1 MESIKVSPMLIFFI
15 ALALFGLFVA
25 YFAVEKERGKRVLG
39 TLLASGVT
47 AFTLFYLIVYPMP
60 KGIDLKGG
68 TEFELHIKPEEG
80 KVVDAVAQ
88 QQVITTLQRRLD
100 ADGVSDLTMTPQGD
114 DRILLTM
121 AVGGKQDQLLSEEE
135 RAKKAE
141 EEREKVLK
149 ILKTTA
155 KLEFALVAEGSSPF
169 LVGEMKGGKI
179 LPGKD
184 WRDAYDE
191 ETGRPEVIEIGSTL
205 KGDIIATAW
214 TSFETQGY
222 QINVKLKPSAAEKM
236 SALSGAN
243 VGRGLAIIVDN
254 KVVSAPIINSQLG
267 EQFVITGQFKQEEA
281 DQLATFLKNPLANP
295 IEVANQSQVSPEL
308 GEATIRQGWI
318 AGIAG
323 LAATLIF
330 VMFFY
335 RVAGLIA
342 TFALCLNVVII
353 FGVMSAF
360 RFDLTMPG
368 IAGILLTIGVSI
380 DANVLIYERLR
391 EELKAG
397 KTPKAAL
404 EASYD
409 KAFSAIFDSNLTG
422 LIAGFALLWIST
434 GTIKGFAIT
443 TIIGIFGSLF
453 TALLV
458 TRVCFSWLL
467 HWNFL
472 KKLNMS
478 SIVKETNFDFLG
490 WRKIGVTISF
500 VLLLLSFLWFGAR
513 QENVLAVGLRG
524 GDQVTVKAS
533 SEKLSVPALK
543 DSLAKANFSLVPI
556 VKEQKP
562 LDSPDTY
569 YTIQVA
575 EKEGEQVLQTIKQDF
590 GIPVTDMGMEAVGSS
605 VGKELLTSAA
615 WAIVVGMLG
624 ITIYLTVRFEF
635 AFALGALVGLIH
647 DLIVTAAIVTLM
659 GKEISM
665 LLIGALLTIA
675 GYSIND
681 TIVVFDRLR
690 EGLKTKRGDLID
702 VMNYSLNATLSRTVL
717 TGMTT
722 LFVLFTLLLFGGPSL
737 NEFALTLILGIV
749 IGTYSS
755 IFVASP
761 VVLWWAKIRKINLRH
776 EVMDSEQSKIAGP
789 AATNA

>member
-1 MESIKVSPMLIFFI
+1 MESIKVSPTLIFFI

-39 TLLASGVT
+39 TLLAVGVT
-47 AFTLFYLIVYPMP
+47 AFTLFFLYTYPMP
-60 KGIDLKGG
+60 RGIDLKGG
-68 TEFELHIKPEEG
+68 TEFQLLIKPEEG
-80 KVVDAVAQ
+80 KAVDATAQ

-100 ADGVSDLTMTPQGD
+100 AGGVTDLTMTPQGV

-121 AVGGKQDQLLSEEE
+121 AVGGKQDQTLTEEE
-135 RAKKAE
+135 RSKKAE
-141 EEREKVLK
+141 EERQKVLE

-155 KLEFALVAEGSSPF
+155 KLEFALVARESSPF
-169 LVGEMKGGKI
+169 LVGEMKAGKI
-179 LPGKD
+179 LPGKEV
-184 WRDAYDE
+184 REAYDDK
-191 ETGRPEVIEIGSTL
+191 TGDAEVIEISSTL
-205 KGDIIATAW
+205 KGDIIANAY
-214 TSFETQGY
+214 TSFELQGY
-222 QINVKLKPSAAEKM
+222 QINVVLKPNAADKM
-236 SALSGAN
+236 KTLSGAN
-243 VGRGLAIIVDN
+243 INRRLAILVDN
-254 KVVSAPIINSQLG
+254 KVVSAPNIISELG
-267 EQFVITGQFKQEEA
+267 DRFVITGQFKQQEA
-281 DQLATFLKNPLANP
+281 EQLATFLKNPLANP
-295 IEVANQSQVSPEL
+295 IEVINQSQVSPEL

-318 AGIAG
+318 AGVAG

-330 VMFFY
+330 VMFYY
-335 RVAGLIA
+335 RVSGLIA

-360 RFDLTMPG
+360 GFDLTMPG

-391 EELKAG
+391 EELRAG

-404 EASYD
+404 EAAYD

-422 LIAGFALLWIST
+422 LIAAFALLWIST

-467 HWNFL
+467 HWNVL

-478 SIVKETNFDFLG
+478 SIITETNFDFLG
-490 WRKIGVTISF
+490 WRKYGSTVSIILV
-500 VLLLLSFLWFGAR
+500 LLSFVWFGVR
-513 QENVLAVGLRG
+513 QENLLAVGLRG

-533 SEKLSVPALK
+533 GEKMSVAAIK
-543 DSLAKANFSLVPI
+543 GSLAKGTFSLEPI

-562 LDSPDTY
+562 LDSADTY
-569 YTIQVA
+569 FTVQVA
-575 EKEGEQVLQTIKQDF
+575 EKEGEQVLQTISKDF

-605 VGKELLTSAA
+605 VGHELLNSAA
-615 WAIVVGMLG
+615 WAMLVGIIG
-624 ITIYLTVRFEF
+624 ITIYLTIRFEF
-635 AFALGALVGLIH
+635 AFALGAIVGLVH
-647 DLIVTAAIVTLM
+647 DLILTVAIVTLM

-665 LLIGALLTIA
+665 LMVGALLTIA

-690 EGLKTKRGDLID
+690 EGLKTKRGGLVD
-702 VMNYSLNATLSRTVL
+702 VMNFSLNATLSRTIL

-761 VVLWWAKIRKINLRH
+761 VVIWWAKIRKINLRH
-776 EVMDSEQSKIAGP
+776 EVMDSEQSKITGP